1 MKVNPFGN
9 TLDLAQAVRRD
20 VLRMTNSAQ
29 VSHVGSSLSCVDVL
43 AVLYHSIANVDP
55 QEPKTVERDRVV
67 VSKGHAAAAVYAT
80 LANVGFFPV
89 SKLAEYCTNG
99 SLLVGH
105 VTVGVPG
112 VEFSTG
118 SLGHGLPFSVGSA
131 LAASRDGSERRT
143 FVLLSDGEID
153 EGSNWEAALLA
164 AHHNLCA
171 LTVIIDRNG
180 LQSLTTTEATVALEP
195 LAAKW
200 EAFGWDVVT
209 VDGHCHEELER
220 VLEKRA
226 TKPTCVIAETTKGKG
241 VAFMENQVLWH
252 YRPPTDDDLAEAI
265 RLLEGGKVQQ

>member
-1 MKVNPFGN
+1 LSSSLELSN
-9 TLDLAQAVRRD
+9 TVRRD
-20 VLRMTNSAQ
+20 VLQMTHRARK
-29 VSHVGSSLSCVDVL
+29 SHVGSSLCCVDIF

-55 QEPKTVERDRVV
+55 KEPGAEDRDRVV
-67 VSKGHAAAAVYAT
+67 VSKGHCAAALYAT

-89 SKLAEYCTNG
+89 TKLDEYCTNG
-99 SLLVGH
+99 SPLIGH

-118 SLGHGLPFSVGSA
+118 SLGHGLPFAVGSA
-131 LAASRDGSERRT
+131 IAASRDGSERRT
-143 FVLLSDGEID
+143 FALLSDGELD

-164 AHHNLCA
+164 AHHNLCG

-209 VDGHCHEELER
+209 VDGHSHEELKR
-220 VLEKRA
+220 VLELPA
-226 TKPTCVIAETTKGKG
+226 TGPTCVIAETIKGKG
-241 VAFMENQVLWH
+241 VEFMENQVLWH
-252 YRPPTDDDLAEAI
+252 YQPPSDDDLAKAI
-265 RLLEGGKVQQ
+265 RALEHEAQQ

>member
-1 MKVNPFGN
+1 MNLNPFGN

-20 VLRMTNSAQ
+20 VLRMTNSARA
-29 VSHVGSSLSCVDVL
+29 SHVGSSLSCIDVL

-55 QEPKTVERDRVV
+55 KEPRAVERDRVV
-67 VSKGHAAAAVYAT
+67 VSKGHAAAALYAT

-153 EGSNWEAALLA
+153 EGSNWESALLG
-164 AHHNLCA
+164 AHHDLRA

-180 LQSLTTTEATVALEP
+180 LQSLTTTENTLALEP

-200 EAFGWDVVT
+200 EAFGWNVVT
-209 VDGHCHEELER
+209 IDGHSHDELEQS
-220 VLEKRA
+220 LA
-226 TKPTCVIAETTKGKG
+226 STAAMPTCIIAKTIKGKG
-241 VAFMENQVLWH
+241 VEFMENQVLWH
-252 YRPPTDDDLAEAI
+252 YQSPSDEDLAKAI
-265 RLLEGGKVQQ
+265 RSLESEGQ